1 MPRCCTPLDLS
12 PSYASVLV
20 AGHRLGDAVAAV
32 EAGPLSPCVTAWCPH
47 CYRAALLTAPPL
59 LAQFPSHSAY
69 AAHLLAFHARLEGT
83 LQLDA
88 GP

>member
-1 MPRCCTPLDLS
+1 MPRCCCPLDLS

-20 AGHRLGDAVAAV
+20 AGHRLGDAVAEV
-32 EAGPLSPCVTAWCPH
+32 EAGPLSPCVTVWCPH
-47 CYRAALLTAPPL
+47 CYRASLLTAQRL

-88 GP
+88 GH